1 MEVLGLDE
9 VGSDGLHSSQEDGDP
24 GVCTNVGVNSFFFL
38 LDWFIIALENHLCA
52 RGKGRRRDGQVWA
65 PSIWG
70 LSKGRRQT
78 SLFIL

>member
-9 VGSDGLHSSQEDGDP
+9 VGSDGPHSSQEDGDP
-24 GVCTNVGVNSFFFL
+24 GVYTNVGVNSFFL
-38 LDWFIIALENHLCA
+38 LDWFIALENHLCA
-52 RGKGRRRDGQVWA
+52 QGEGRRRDGQVWA

>member
-9 VGSDGLHSSQEDGDP
+9 FGSDGRHSSQKDGDP
-24 GVCTNVGVNSFFFL
+24 DVCTNVGVNSFFL
-38 LDWFIIALENHLCA
+38 LDWFIIALESHCA

-78 SLFIL
+78 LLFIL